1 MIELQWATEPRT
13 AERAISRIE
22 RLREGFWLGVTAG
35 VPLHLVAVD
44 TRAVLVMCPL
54 GGGKDP
60 LRDAGGDRVFLS
72 SAGTGPMAI
81 PADGGAVV
89 LAMDVQLLRH
99 ILGAD
104 FDSLPRAALAVATG
118 AGGEVWVIR
127 SAEQILA
134 ACALRDC
141 AHEGAVRNVYLKS
154 RALELLALSFGAL
167 KRQERPSAA
176 DVMPPREAERMVR
189 AREILLARVEDPPS
203 LGELATLVGVCET
216 RLKIGFKSTFGDT
229 PFGFLRRYRMTL
241 ARELLL
247 SGDVGVTEAAS
258 RVGYTNV
265 SHFIDAFVRHH
276 GVRPGELV
284 RAQRRPPTA

>member
-1 MIELQWATEPRT
+1 MIELRMDAAPDAGMRPS
-13 AERAISRIE
+13 ARVE
-22 RLREGFWLGVTAG
+22 RLREGFWLGIASG
-35 VPLHLVAVD
+35 APLRLEARD
-44 TRAVLVMCPL
+44 TRAVVLACPL
-54 GGGKDP
+54 GGGKSP
-60 LRDAGGDRVFLS
+60 LRDHGGRHVRLS
-72 SAGTGPMAI
+72 SAGAGPLAI
-81 PADGGAVV
+81 PADDGAVV
-89 LAMDVQLLRH
+89 LAMDVLLLRH

-118 AGGEVWVIR
+118 AGGEVRVIR

-141 AHEGAVRNVYLKS
+141 THEGAVRNVYLKS

-167 KRQERPSAA
+167 KRQERPSLA

-189 AREILLARVEDPPS
+189 AREILLARVEDPPG
-203 LGELATLVGVCET
+203 LAELATLVGVCET
-216 RLKIGFKSTFGDT
+216 RLKIGFKNIFGDT

-241 ARELLL
+241 ARELLVE
-247 SGDVGVTEAAS
+247 GDVGVTEAAS

-284 RAQRRPPTA
+284 RARRAPTES

>member
-1 MIELQWATEPRT
+1 MIELQWATEPSA
-13 AERAISRIE
+13 AELEISRIE

-35 VPLHLVAVD
+35 TPLRLDAAD
-44 TRAVLVMCPL
+44 TRAVLVACPL
-54 GGGKDP
+54 GGGRDP
-60 LRDAGGDRVFLS
+60 LRDSGRDRVFLS
-72 SAGTGPMAI
+72 SAGTGPLAI
-81 PADGGAVV
+81 PVDGSAVV
-89 LAMDVQLLRH
+89 LAMDVQLLRL

-104 FDSLPRAALAVATG
+104 FDSLPHAALAVATG
-118 AGGEVWVIR
+118 AGGEVRVIR

-141 AHEGAVRNVYLKS
+141 THEGAVRNVYLKS

-167 KRQERPSAA
+167 KRQERPSAS
-176 DVMPPREAERMVR
+176 DVMPSREAERMVR

-284 RAQRRPPTA
+284 RARRQPPTA